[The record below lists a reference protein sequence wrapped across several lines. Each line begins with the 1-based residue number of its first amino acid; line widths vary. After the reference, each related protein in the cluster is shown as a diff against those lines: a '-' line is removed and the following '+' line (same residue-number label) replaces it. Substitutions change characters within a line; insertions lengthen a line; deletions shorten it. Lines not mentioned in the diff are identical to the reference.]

1 MVAQRARRR
10 GRATI
15 LDVAR
20 AAGVTPS
27 TVSKALNAGQGSAD
41 VRARV
46 AAAAARLDYRPDQR
60 ARGLRRAESRSIG
73 VLVPDLANP
82 VFLPFL
88 RGVESLAQERGYV
101 VLIADGQ
108 RSGAVQREAVT
119 RLFDQGVDGLVLGG
133 PFEPDLFDR
142 FLEHGVPVAPLVLDA
157 RGRRVRHW
165 EAGEAGATGE
175 MADRLLAL
183 GHRRFAFVGVPTP
196 RGSSTRAYRRSRLG
210 VLRARVEAHG
220 GQVAVARVDPTRG
233 FADGRRELRA
243 FLAESEPTAA
253 ICGSHVLVPWTLVA
267 LRDARLRVPR
277 DVSVVAYGDSD
288 WALAYGTEL
297 SVVTRDLAREGR
309 ELASNLLDELA
320 GEEPAAPV
328 GVVSHYIER
337 GSCAAVPTTRVGR
350 FSS

>member
-210 VLRARVEAHG
+210 VLRA
-220 GQVAVARVDPTRG
+220 
-233 FADGRRELRA
+233 

-320 GEEPAAPV
+320 GEAPAAPV